1 MINDINRLNI
11 SEECKNKLM
20 EKEDYDILY
29 SIAFN
34 KDVVNNNLKLLSS
47 YGIENL
53 EKLFL
58 NKPYIFIMN
67 TEKLVKKF
75 SKFNIPVFVQ
85 IINNDFNAIDK
96 IFKQND

>member
-1 MINDINRLNI
+1 MINDLNCLNV
-11 SEECKNKLM
+11 SEKCKNKLM
-20 EKEDYDILY
+20 EKEDYDTLY

-34 KDVVNNNLKLLSS
+34 KDVVNNNLKLFNS

-53 EKLFL
+53 EELFL
-58 NKPYIFIMN
+58 NKPYIFIIN

-96 IFKQND
+96 IF